1 MTAKKIPTATID
13 KTQYRNF
20 YKKAKEFYETM
31 QTSLGQKNWN
41 AAALNAIHTGISIN
55 DALLAYFYG
64 IKSISPKHDDAVKLL
79 VSLVKH
85 KEVSSNSA
93 HLRKLIGMKN
103 LVEYEGRLFTQSE
116 AQALAKHAQRFLE
129 WVESL
134 LPQ

>member
-1 MTAKKIPTATID
+1 MTAKKIPTGRVD

-31 QTSLGQKNWN
+31 HISLGRKNWN
-41 AAALNAIHTGISIN
+41 ATALNAVHSGISAN

-64 IKSISPKHDDAVKLL
+64 IRSVSPKHDDAVKLL

-85 KEVSSNSA
+85 KEVNLSSA

-116 AQALAKHAQRFLE
+116 AQSLAKHAQRFLE

-134 LPQ
+134 LPK